1 MSRELEEPYERK
13 CGAVTQFFPHPKNIF
28 VLLCF
33 LSKGGTSMRKLA
45 VVNMK
50 GGVGKTT
57 TAIHIAAGLAMRGQR
72 VLLVDAD
79 PQGNIGHTLQLQP
92 NHTFEELMTGDVR
105 LDDAVLR
112 GVRRGLDVVVSTPAA
127 FSLERRLAGET
138 QRETIL
144 QRRFRDERRYDAVVI
159 DTSPAMSL
167 LTYNALLFAEELVIP
182 VGMDLMAVIGARQ
195 TYNGV
200 LQVRDL
206 WPERRLELLAVVP
219 TSVHSANHATRA
231 TLEALELDPAIG
243 KCVFSPGIRQCIDLN
258 YATASHQTIWEY
270 APRSRAAE
278 DYDALVD
285 MVGGSLEA
293 SSTSANQGDHYADHE
308 RSEASPRQAIAA
320 RPA

>member
-1 MSRELEEPYERK
+1 
-13 CGAVTQFFPHPKNIF
+13 
-28 VLLCF
+28 
-33 LSKGGTSMRKLA
+33 MRKLA

-57 TAIHIAAGLAMRGQR
+57 TAIHIAAGLASRGQQ

-79 PQGNIGHTLQLQP
+79 PQGNVGHTLHLQAQ
-92 NHTFEELMTGDVR
+92 HTFEELMTGDAS
-105 LDDAVLR
+105 LDSVVLR

-144 QRRFRDERRYDAVVI
+144 ARRLREEKPGSAGSWDAVVI
-159 DTSPAMSL
+159 DTSPAMNL
-167 LTYNALLFAEELVIP
+167 LTYNALLFAEELIIP

-195 TYNGV
+195 TFNGV
-200 LQVRDL
+200 RQVRDL

-219 TSVHSANHATRA
+219 TFVHSGNHATRA
-231 TLEALELDPAIG
+231 TLEALQRDAAIG
-243 KCVFSPGIRQCIDLN
+243 RHVFEPGIRQCIDLN

-278 DYDALVD
+278 DYSRLVD
-285 MVGGSLEA
+285 CVESR
-293 SSTSANQGDHYADHE
+293 STEHYA
-308 RSEASPRQAIAA
+308 AA
-320 RPA
+320 